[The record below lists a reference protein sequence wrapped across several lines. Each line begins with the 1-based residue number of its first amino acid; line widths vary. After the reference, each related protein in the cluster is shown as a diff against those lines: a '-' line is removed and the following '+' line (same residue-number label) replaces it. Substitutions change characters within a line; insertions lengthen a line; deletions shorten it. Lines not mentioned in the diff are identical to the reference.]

1 MSKVSIPF
9 SANSLSAWQAQLH
22 KELKENTA
30 LLQYHSS
37 IEDLSFS
44 LTSLEAPQLGTRT
57 SRPNSWK
64 RIAAVSAQNEK
75 QSNAILLEAL
85 MQGADAIYIDRT
97 TTQTNYQQLLAG
109 IEVAYISCLICFDSA
124 EAYAHFE
131 QTAEKQTAA
140 HCVALHR
147 YGSAKNFISTFD
159 IQQIGANCSTEL
171 AYGLFELQQLLEE
184 QGQNRTLYVELGVGS
199 EYLVEIA
206 KFRALQ
212 HLITQL
218 AKIHEVQIE
227 LILIAKTGFCNKSLK
242 DPYTNLLRMSTEG
255 LSAVIGGAHF
265 VCIQPYDTLSTE
277 GPSAFGQRM
286 ALNIANLLSEE
297 AHLASPQDPL
307 QNAYAIEQLTL
318 QITEKSWSLL
328 CELDAEQA
336 NANAVLR
343 AQVLQTRQL
352 RMELFESGKTIL
364 IGINAFPNE
373 FETPQISW
381 AETPTALELPY
392 LIFEKSAN

>member
-37 IEDLSFS
+37 IEDISFS
-44 LTSLEAPQLGTRT
+44 LTSLEAPQLGTQT
-57 SRPNSWK
+57 SEPNAWK
-64 RIAAVSAQNEK
+64 RLVAVPAHSEK
-75 QSNAILLEAL
+75 NSNAIILEAL
-85 MQGADAIYIDRT
+85 MQGADAIYIDHT

-109 IEVAYISCLICFDSA
+109 VEVAYISCLICFDSA
-124 EAYAHFE
+124 EAYVHYE
-131 QTAEKQTAA
+131 QTVEAQVAA
-140 HCVALHR
+140 QCIALHR
-147 YGSAKNFISTFD
+147 YGNAQNFISTFD

-171 AYGLFELQQLLEE
+171 AYGLFKLQQRLEQE
-184 QGQNRTLYVELGVGS
+184 PQNLKLYFELGVGC

-212 HLITQL
+212 HLVKQL
-218 AKIHEVQIE
+218 AKIHEVEIE
-227 LILIAKTGFCNKSLK
+227 LIPIAKTGFCNKSLN
-242 DPYTNLLRMSTEG
+242 DPYTNLLRLSTEG
-255 LSAVIGGAHF
+255 LSAVMGGAHF

-286 ALNIANLLSEE
+286 ALNIANLLNEE
-297 AHLASPQDPL
+297 AHLSKPQDPL

-318 QITEKSWSLL
+318 QISAKSWDFL
-328 CELDAEQA
+328 CELDAQQA
-336 NANAVLR
+336 NANATVRGQILK
-343 AQVLQTRQL
+343 TRQL
-352 RMELFESGKTIL
+352 RTELFESGKTLL

-373 FETPQISW
+373 FETPKVRW
-381 AETPTALELPY
+381 AELPTAFDLPY

>member
-30 LLQYHSS
+30 LLQYESS
-37 IEDLSFS
+37 IEELSFS
-44 LTSLEAPQLGTRT
+44 LTSLEAPQLGTQT
-57 SRPNSWK
+57 STPNSWK
-64 RIAAVSAQNEK
+64 RMVTVSAHSEK

-97 TTQTNYQQLLAG
+97 TTQTNYQHLLAD
-109 IEVAYISCLICFDSA
+109 IEVAYIRCLICFDSA
-124 EAYAHFE
+124 EAFAHFE
-131 QTAEKQTAA
+131 QTVEKQIAA
-140 HCVALHR
+140 QCVVLHR

-159 IQQIGANCSTEL
+159 LQQIGANCTTEL
-171 AYGLFELQQLLEE
+171 AHGLFELQQLLEA
-184 QGQNRTLYVELGVGS
+184 QPQSQTLYFELGVGK
-199 EYLVEIA
+199 EYFVEIA

-212 HLITQL
+212 HLVKQL
-218 AKIHEVQIE
+218 ASIHEVQIE
-227 LILIAKTGFCNKSLK
+227 LIPIAKTGFCNKSLE

-255 LSAVIGGAHF
+255 LSAVMGGAHF
-265 VCIQPYDTLSTE
+265 VCIQPYDTLSAE

-297 AHLASPQDPL
+297 AHLSSPQDPL

-318 QITEKSWSLL
+318 QITEKSWDFL
-328 CELDAEQA
+328 CELDTQQA

-343 AQVLQTRQL
+343 AKILQTRQL
-352 RMELFESGKTIL
+352 RNALFESGQTVL

-373 FETPQISW
+373 FETPKISW
-381 AETPTALELPY
+381 EEAPTALDLPY

>member
-30 LLQYHSS
+30 LLQYESS
-37 IEDLSFS
+37 IEELSFS
-44 LTSLEAPQLGTRT
+44 LTSLEAPQLGTQT
-57 SRPNSWK
+57 STPNSWK
-64 RIAAVSAQNEK
+64 RMVAVSAHSEK

-85 MQGADAIYIDRT
+85 MQGADAIYIDHT
-97 TTQTNYQQLLAG
+97 TTQTNFQQLLAG
-109 IEVAYISCLICFDSA
+109 IEVAYIRCLICFDSA

-131 QTAEKQTAA
+131 QTVEKQIAA
-140 HCVALHR
+140 QCVVLHR
-147 YGSAKNFISTFD
+147 YGSKQNFISTFD

-171 AYGLFELQQLLEE
+171 AHGLFELQQLLEA
-184 QGQNRTLYVELGVGS
+184 QPQDLTLYFELGVGN
-199 EYLVEIA
+199 EYFVEIA

-212 HLITQL
+212 HLVMQL
-218 AKIHEVQIE
+218 ANIHEVQIE
-227 LILIAKTGFCNKSLK
+227 LIPIAKTGFCNKSLE

-255 LSAVIGGAHF
+255 LSAVMGGAHF
-265 VCIQPYDTLSTE
+265 VCIQPYDTLSSE

-318 QITEKSWSLL
+318 QITEKSWDFL
-328 CELDAEQA
+328 CDLDAQKETASEQ
-336 NANAVLR
+336 LR
-343 AQVLQTRQL
+343 TQILKTRQL
-352 RMELFESGKTIL
+352 RTALFESGKTML

-373 FETPQISW
+373 FETPKISW
-381 AETPTALELPY
+381 AETPTALDLPY

>member
-30 LLQYHSS
+30 LLEYHSS
-37 IEDLSFS
+37 IEELSFS
-44 LTSLEAPQLGTRT
+44 LTSLEKPQLGSLSKT
-57 SRPNSWK
+57 PNSWK
-64 RIAAVSAQNEK
+64 RMVSVSAQNEK

-85 MQGADAIYIDRT
+85 MQGADAIFIDGT

-124 EAYAHFE
+124 EAYSHFE
-131 QTAEKQTAA
+131 QVTQTETVAQ
-140 HCVALHR
+140 CIALHR
-147 YGSAKNFISTFD
+147 YGYSKNFISTFD
-159 IQQIGANCSTEL
+159 SQQIGANCSTEL
-171 AYGLFELQQLLEE
+171 AAGLFELQQMLEE
-184 QGQNRTLYVELGVGS
+184 HPRNLTLYCELGIGR

-212 HLITQL
+212 HLVAQL
-218 AKIHEVQIE
+218 AKIHEVEIE
-227 LILIAKTGFCNKSLK
+227 LLVIAKTGFINKSLK

-255 LSAVIGGAHF
+255 LSAVMGGAHF
-265 VCIQPYDTLSTE
+265 VCIQPYDTLSE
-277 GPSAFGQRM
+277 AGPSAFGQRM

-297 AHLASPQDPL
+297 AHLSSPQDPL

-318 QITEKSWSLL
+318 QITEKSWNFL

-343 AQVLQTRQL
+343 AKVLQTRQL
-352 RMELFESGKTIL
+352 RTELFESGKTIL

-373 FETPQISW
+373 FETPKISW
-381 AETPTALELPY
+381 TETPTGLELPY

>member
-9 SANSLSAWQAQLH
+9 SANSLSAWQAQLQ

-30 LLQYHSS
+30 LLQYDSS
-37 IEDLSFS
+37 IEELSFS
-44 LTSLEAPQLGTRT
+44 LTSLEAPQLGTQT
-57 SRPNSWK
+57 STTNAWK
-64 RIAAVSAQNEK
+64 RMVAVSAHSEK

-85 MQGADAIYIDRT
+85 MQGADAIYIEHT
-97 TTQTNYQQLLAG
+97 TTQTNYKQLLAD
-109 IEVAYISCLICFDSA
+109 IQVNYISCLICFDSA
-124 EAYAHFE
+124 EAHVHFTQMVGDE
-131 QTAEKQTAA
+131 FAA
-140 HCVALHR
+140 QCSVLHR
-147 YGSAKNFISTFD
+147 YGSAKNYISTFD

-171 AYGLFELQQLLEE
+171 AAGLLELQQLLET
-184 QGQNRTLYVELGVGS
+184 QAQDHTLYFELGVGK
-199 EYLVEIA
+199 EYFVEIA

-212 HLITQL
+212 HLVKQL
-218 AKIHEVQIE
+218 ASIHEVQIE
-227 LILIAKTGFCNKSLK
+227 LIPIAKTGFCNKSLE

-255 LSAVIGGAHF
+255 LSAVMGGAHF
-265 VCIQPYDTLSTE
+265 VCIQPYDTLGSE

-297 AHLASPQDPL
+297 AHLESPQDPL

-318 QITEKSWSLL
+318 QITEKSWGFL
-328 CELDAEQA
+328 CELDAQQA

-343 AQVLQTRQL
+343 AKILQTRQL
-352 RMELFESGKTIL
+352 RTALFESGKTML

-373 FETPQISW
+373 FETPKISW
-381 AETPTALELPY
+381 AETPTALDLPY